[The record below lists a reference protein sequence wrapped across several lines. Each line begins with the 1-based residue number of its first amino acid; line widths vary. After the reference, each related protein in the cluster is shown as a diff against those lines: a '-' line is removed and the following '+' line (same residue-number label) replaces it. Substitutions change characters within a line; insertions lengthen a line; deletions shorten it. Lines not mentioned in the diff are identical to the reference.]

1 MSKLFELYKNI
12 FYKIAKQS
20 KLKSFFFCCYLI
32 GAHIN
37 PAVTLATAIIRAISP
52 LRAFLYMSAQC
63 GGGIAGAWLIYG

>member
-1 MSKLFELYKNI
+1 ML
-12 FYKIAKQS
+12 
-20 KLKSFFFCCYLI
+20 